1 VSADAAFRQPMRPR
15 TVESHPL
22 RDLIDGVAGL
32 RLAPRSGTDVL
43 VSGITHDSS
52 GVLPGDVFAAL
63 PGAHRHGADF
73 AAEAAEHGAV
83 AMLTDAAGAARATT
97 RGLTLVEADDPRR
110 ALGPLASLV
119 YGRPSA
125 ALPIIGVTGT
135 NGKTTTSY
143 FLAAGMRAAGKKAGL
158 IGTVETRMGDV
169 VVPSLHTTPEASDL
183 QATLATMH
191 EQGVHAVAMEV
202 SSHALA
208 LHRVDG
214 TAFAAAIFTNLS
226 QDHLDFHRDIEDYY
240 QAKARLFTPEF
251 TNVAVVDVDDAFGAR
266 LAREVD
272 TPVVTVSPAGRSD
285 ADWTVSDVALDAAG
299 SSFVLHGPGGQQAT
313 ARTQLT
319 GPFNVANATLA
330 IVALAETGLP
340 LARAVEGVA
349 ACASVPGRMQRVEV
363 GQPFTAV
370 VDYAHTPDAVGNLL
384 AALRPVT
391 AGRLILVLG
400 CGGDRDRS
408 KRPLMGAAAV
418 AGSDVAI
425 LTSDNPRSEDPNA
438 ILREMAAGI
447 GDSPAAE
454 VHVEADRRRA
464 IRRAVACARPG
475 DAVVVAG
482 KGHERVQEI
491 AGRSYPFDDAEEL
504 AGAIRGA
511 VAAS

>member
-1 VSADAAFRQPMRPR
+1 
-15 TVESHPL
+15 
-22 RDLIDGVAGL
+22 
-32 RLAPRSGTDVL
+32 
-43 VSGITHDSS
+43 
-52 GVLPGDVFAAL
+52 
-63 PGAHRHGADF
+63 
-73 AAEAAEHGAV
+73 
-83 AMLTDAAGAARATT
+83 
-97 RGLTLVEADDPRR
+97 
-110 ALGPLASLV
+110 
-119 YGRPSA
+119 
-125 ALPIIGVTGT
+125 
-135 NGKTTTSY
+135 
-143 FLAAGMRAAGKKAGL
+143 
-158 IGTVETRMGDV
+158 
-169 VVPSLHTTPEASDL
+169 
-183 QATLATMH
+183 
-191 EQGVHAVAMEV
+191 
-202 SSHALA
+202 
-208 LHRVDG
+208 
-214 TAFAAAIFTNLS
+214 
-226 QDHLDFHRDIEDYY
+226 
-240 QAKARLFTPEF
+240 
-251 TNVAVVDVDDAFGAR
+251 
-266 LAREVD
+266 
-272 TPVVTVSPAGRSD
+272 
-285 ADWTVSDVALDAAG
+285 
-299 SSFVLHGPGGQQAT
+299 
-313 ARTQLT
+313 
-319 GPFNVANATLA
+319 
-330 IVALAETGLP
+330 
-340 LARAVEGVA
+340 
-349 ACASVPGRMQRVEV
+349 MQRVEV